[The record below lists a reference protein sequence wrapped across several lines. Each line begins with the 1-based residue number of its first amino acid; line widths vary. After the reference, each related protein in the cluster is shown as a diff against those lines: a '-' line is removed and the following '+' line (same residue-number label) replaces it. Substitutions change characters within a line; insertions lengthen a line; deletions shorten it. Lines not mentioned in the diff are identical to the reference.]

1 MHVDCFP
8 IVLFTAVIAIAYV
21 HKAIKTGKEGM

>member
-1 MHVDCFP
+1 MHVGCFP
-8 IVLFTAVIAIAYV
+8 IVLFTAVIPIAYV

>member
-1 MHVDCFP
+1 MQTVFP

>member
-1 MHVDCFP
+1 MHADCFP
-8 IVLFTAVIAIAYV
+8 IVLFTVGIAIAYV